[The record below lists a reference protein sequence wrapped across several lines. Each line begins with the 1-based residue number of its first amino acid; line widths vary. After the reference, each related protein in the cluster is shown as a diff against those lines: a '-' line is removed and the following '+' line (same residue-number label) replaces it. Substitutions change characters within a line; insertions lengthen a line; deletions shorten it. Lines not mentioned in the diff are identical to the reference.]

1 MLSALSMSFVG
12 LCVPYKLRLSDC
24 CQDILFQLG
33 KTEGSIDAGQMI
45 KPALARG
52 LQLVGATTRNLIFS
66 ALQLTPF
73 ADSHQQRTNIEKQSP
88 KMQLSNGASNPSQ

>member
-1 MLSALSMSFVG
+1 MSFVG

-52 LQLVGATTRNLIFS
+52 LQLVGATTRKFIFLCS
-66 ALQLTPF
+66 TFTSL
-73 ADSHQQRTNIEKQSP
+73 ADSHRQRTNIEKQSP